1 MSDKV
6 EEKKT
11 PYAVL
16 GVPEDC
22 RDDKVI
28 KKAYRQL
35 ALKYHPDRVPEEE
48 KKQAEEIMQKI
59 NDAYSLIKDEP
70 SRQAYE
76 AEQQVRMQQMNA
88 CVEIP
93 VYVVDQVLHFENE
106 DDKKKLWKDL
116 LFKNG
121 SSLRQKFALF
131 KPFED
136 CKVYPGKFRILSQN
150 LFVDMQMSISGIPEP
165 VKARREFIYN
175 QTLVPQIA
183 NFPGC
188 PPEIFQLAVQE
199 IMDWT
204 QSFDFEKSTLGEP
217 KSTVDIDENEL
228 ANKDSYVMERELS
241 THIKK
246 MTFELLRKTLKEVK
260 ENEKQKQ
267 NDGIISEEELDL
279 SDPQINMGVCAS
291 HPASKDKGSIVMEF
305 PALIIDYQFKGRRY
319 IAIANMA
326 TGKCFGETEPGFF
339 QRKLIELIE
348 KNLQE
353 TDEFDFE

>member
-1 MSDKV
+1 MSDKT

-11 PYAVL
+11 PYAIL

-48 KKQAEEIMQKI
+48 KKQAQEIMQKI
-59 NDAYSLIKDEP
+59 NDAYSLVKDEP

-76 AEQQVRMQQMNA
+76 AEQQVRMQQMNS
-88 CVEIP
+88 CVEVP
-93 VYVVDQVLHFENE
+93 VYVVDQAFHFEKEE
-106 DDKKKLWKDL
+106 DRKKLWKDL

-136 CKVYPGKFRILSQN
+136 CKTYPGKFRVLSQN
-150 LFVDMQMSISGIPEP
+150 LFVDMQLTISGIAEP

-175 QTLVPQIA
+175 QPLIPQLA

-188 PPEIFQLAVQE
+188 PPEVFQYAAQE
-199 IMDWT
+199 IMNWA
-204 QSFDFEKSTLGEP
+204 QGFNFEKSTLGEP
-217 KSTVDIDENEL
+217 TFSVDIDENEL
-228 ANKDSYVMERELS
+228 ASKDSYVMERELS
-241 THIKK
+241 THIKQ
-246 MTFELLRKTLKEVK
+246 MTFELLRKTLKEVR
-260 ENEKQKQ
+260 ENEKQKL
-267 NDGIISEEELDL
+267 NDGIVSDEQPDISE
-279 SDPQINMGVCAS
+279 PQINMGVCAS
-291 HPASKDKGSIVMEF
+291 HPSNKDKGSIVMEF
-305 PALIIDYQFKGRRY
+305 PALIIDYKFKDRRY
-319 IAIANMA
+319 IAVANTA

-353 TDEFDFE
+353 IDVEEFE

>member
-1 MSDKV
+1 MSEKI

-11 PYAVL
+11 PYAIL

-35 ALKYHPDRVPEEE
+35 ALKYHPDRVPEAE

-59 NDAYSLIKDEP
+59 NDAYSLVKDEP

-76 AEQQVRMQQMNA
+76 AEQQVRMQQMNS
-88 CVEIP
+88 CVEVP
-93 VYVVDQVLHFENE
+93 VYAVDQAFHFEKE

-116 LFKNG
+116 LFKN
-121 SSLRQKFALF
+121 SASLRQKFALF

-136 CKVYPGKFRILSQN
+136 CKVYPGKFRVLSQN
-150 LFVDMQMSISGIPEP
+150 LFVDMQLHISGISEP

-175 QTLVPQIA
+175 QPLIPQIG
-183 NFPGC
+183 NFPDC
-188 PPEIFQLAVQE
+188 PAEVFQYAAQE
-199 IMDWT
+199 IISWGLG
-204 QSFDFEKSTLGEP
+204 FNFEKSTLGEP
-217 KSTVDIDENEL
+217 TCVVDIDENEL
-228 ANKDSYVMERELS
+228 ATRDSYVMEKELS
-241 THIKK
+241 THIKQ
-246 MTFELLRKTLKEVK
+246 MTFELLRKTIKEVK
-260 ENEKQKQ
+260 ENEKQKR
-267 NDGIISEEELDL
+267 NDGIVSDEQLDI
-279 SDPQINMGVCAS
+279 SDPEINMGVCAS
-291 HPASKDKGSIVMEF
+291 HPSNKDKGSIILEF

-319 IAIANMA
+319 IAVANMG
-326 TGKCFGETEPGFF
+326 TGKCFGETEPGFI

-353 TDEFDFE
+353 IDVDEFE